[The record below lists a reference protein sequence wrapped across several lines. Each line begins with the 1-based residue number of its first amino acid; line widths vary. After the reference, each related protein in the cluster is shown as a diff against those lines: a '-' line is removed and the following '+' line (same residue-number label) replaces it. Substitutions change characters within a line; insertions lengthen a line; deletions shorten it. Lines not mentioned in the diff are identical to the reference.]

1 MYCPLCGKSILDGSS
16 FCSHCGKPINA
27 PPVAAKKSNPLG
39 ALWKLFVALILVCG
53 ALFLFAYISSSA
65 KKNKLDSA
73 GVMRAI
79 LAVPA
84 PVTENVFSGDIS
96 IGPGQYQ
103 SRTFTIYPEMTQ
115 AQLSGSFHAA
125 GGSGNDIQAVVTTST
140 EFENWINNHPTKVY
154 YSTEKVTAGQI
165 DVRLGP
171 GTYVVAFS
179 NKFSLLTE
187 KEVTADITLHYLR
200 PYQSQPRTSVHP
212 P

>member
-1 MYCPLCGKSILDGSS
+1 MYCASCGKSIPEGSAFCPTCGKASS
-16 FCSHCGKPINA
+16 FTPTGKTT
-27 PPVAAKKSNPLG
+27 NPLG
-39 ALWKLFVALILVCG
+39 ILWRLFVALIVVCG
-53 ALFLFAYISSSA
+53 ALFLFAYISNSA
-65 KKNKLDSA
+65 KKKGLDSA
-73 GVMRAI
+73 GAMRAV
-79 LAVPA
+79 LAAPTPA
-84 PVTENVFSGDIS
+84 NEKVFSGDIS

-115 AQLSGSFHAA
+115 VQLSGSFHAV

-154 YSTEKVTAGQI
+154 YSTEKVTAGQM

-179 NKFSLLTE
+179 NKFSLLTK
-187 KEVTADITLHYLR
+187 KEVTADITLHYLH
-200 PYQSQPRTSVHP
+200 PYQSQPRTSVQP